1 MKQQSPTSKD
11 DKSQN
16 NVKLQDDMGILA
28 DGKIDA
34 ADVKHILSS
43 KTVWVN
49 VLAFVAFFLQSK
61 WGYVMDEATQAQ
73 VLTVVN
79 IGLRYVTHEPVRW

>member
-1 MKQQSPTSKD
+1 MSSS
-11 DKSQN
+11 DKKAAEAVIPST
-16 NVKLQDDMGILA
+16 QDDMGILA
-28 DGKIDA
+28 DGKIDVQDA
-34 ADVKHILSS
+34 KRLIQS

-61 WGYVMDEATQAQ
+61 FGYVMDEATQAQ

-79 IGLRYVTHEPVRW
+79 IGLRYVTSAPVKWN